1 MYENHISKDTTHTKS
16 KEDHLFGQKMSK
28 IIEEN
33 KIKLPLTRQD
43 IVKICKLMGKECTWL
58 TATEALLQCR
68 GKQLENSL
76 SFNMQKFVTYL
87 GDRM

>member
-33 KIKLPLTRQD
+33 KIVRKIVRPL
-43 IVKICKLMGKECTWL
+43 L
-58 TATEALLQCR
+58 
-68 GKQLENSL
+68 
-76 SFNMQKFVTYL
+76 
-87 GDRM
+87 